1 MSKNWR
7 LTVKP
12 QAGVAFKK
20 GVYVC
25 TKKANKVL
33 LILWVTSADLH
44 LPAYFMEWSWS
55 NTWCN

>member
-44 LPAYFMEWSWS
+44 LPAYFME
-55 NTWCN
+55 